1 MKTISSYILTA
12 AILLSF
18 SSCKKFLDREP
29 IAQITPENIFT
40 SQQGAQSAVMGVYR
54 TQLGPFSYGQSLVI
68 VPEFSARHVNHVS
81 SFPEYVDFK
90 TNSIRIDN
98 PWVQNIWTA
107 GYAAINAANN
117 VVTKVAAMPEG
128 SIDPDKRQQFV
139 KEGRFIRALNYFN
152 LVRAFGDVPLV
163 LAPTG
168 ENDNLKI
175 PRNTVAEIYAQ
186 IIADLKEASTLP
198 NSYANI
204 TETKGRATGNAA
216 KALLAK
222 VYLYNGSVTNTY
234 TEAARLAQEVIS
246 TSGTSMPV
254 DFGSIWTTKN
264 TSESIFELQFDAQAT
279 NALAGVSNPNA
290 SVLFF
295 AEGKSIADLYDAAD
309 KRGKFTIYQNTA
321 ADARYYIGKY
331 RMFNPAIQNFPV
343 IRLAEIYLIH
353 AEAQARVDGS
363 VSAAAYGSYKK
374 VLDRAGITA
383 PDISSFTS
391 LAAFITAVQ
400 HEKRKEMMF
409 EGEAWF
415 DYCRTGLALTEM
427 MSKADPN
434 YYLYPI
440 PDAERRNN
448 PSLTQNKGY

>member
-1 MKTISSYILTA
+1 MKTISKYILTA
-12 AILLSF
+12 AVLLSF

-40 SQQGAQSAVMGVYR
+40 SEQGAQSAVMGVYR
-54 TQLGPFSYGQSLVI
+54 TQLGAFSYGQSLVI
-68 VPEFSARHVNHVS
+68 VPEFSARQVNHVS
-81 SFPEYVDFK
+81 SYPEYVDFK
-90 TNSIRIDN
+90 TNTVRIDN

-107 GYAAINAANN
+107 AYAAINAANN
-117 VVTKVAAMPEG
+117 VVVKVAAMPDGAITSE
-128 SIDPDKRQQFV
+128 KRQQFV
-139 KEGRFIRALNYFN
+139 REGRFIRALSYFN
-152 LVRAFGDVPLV
+152 LVRAFGDVPLI
-163 LAPTG
+163 LTPTG
-168 ENDNLKI
+168 ENDNLKV
-175 PRNTVAEIYAQ
+175 PRNAVAEIYAQ
-186 IIADLKEASTLP
+186 IITDLKEAANLP

-204 TETKGRATGNAA
+204 AETRGRATGNAA

-222 VYLYNGSVTNTY
+222 VYLYNGSVTNNY

-246 TSGTSMPV
+246 SGGTSMPV

-279 NALAGVSNPNA
+279 NSLASVSNPNP
-290 SVLFF
+290 SVLFY

-309 KRGKFTIYQNTA
+309 KRGKFTVYKNTPE
-321 ADARYYIGKY
+321 DARYYIGKY
-331 RMFNPAIQNFPV
+331 RIFSPALQNFPV

-353 AEAQARVDGS
+353 AEAQARVDGT
-363 VSAAAYGSYKK
+363 VSAASYDSYKK
-374 VLDRAGITA
+374 VRDRAGITT

-391 LAAFITAVQ
+391 VATFVTAIQ
-400 HEKRKEMMF
+400 KEKRLEMMF

-415 DYCRTGLALTEM
+415 DYCRTGLALTDM
-427 MSKADPN
+427 MSKADAN
-434 YYLYPI
+434 YFFYPI